1 MYNLFESR
9 KNIGCIRDW
18 HINSSKWRHFI
29 SNIKCLHLHRHQE
42 LYVECM
48 WVAPRIVTIK
58 IERVSVLL
66 LLRIDKLAILQ
77 FVILPPTSRQ
87 YSIPQWQLTFTS
99 TVYKHTPCEKGNE
112 NCQPTMRFIIHV
124 WEPCGPTQ
132 LVGESVK
139 FMCILQSYQH
149 AKTGTIDAS
158 SPTAGYCYSVCC
170 QDVDVDFY
178 HSMYLMV

>member
-1 MYNLFESR
+1 M
-9 KNIGCIRDW
+9 
-18 HINSSKWRHFI
+18 
-29 SNIKCLHLHRHQE
+29 
-42 LYVECM
+42 
-48 WVAPRIVTIK
+48 
-58 IERVSVLL
+58 L
-66 LLRIDKLAILQ
+66 LLRIDKLAIL
-77 FVILPPTSRQ
+77 VKYSIRYPSPTSRQ

-149 AKTGTIDAS
+149 AKSGTIDAS
-158 SPTAGYCYSVCC
+158 SPTAGYWLLCLLPGCGCRFLSLNVFDGIVCQTDRNPSPWVVGGTALLSRQHFPETIC
-170 QDVDVDFY
+170 
-178 HSMYLMV
+178 